1 MEKGKNEDGETLR
14 HVVYQISQ
22 KYNNFSDIQES
33 DPLIIKARK
42 LWREDRRNESQLEIV
57 KHNLNWVVNWAKLGY
72 NRRQI
77 AKAIN
82 VNHFAV
88 DTVMKQFSKM
98 HVSSHL
104 NNQS

>member
-57 KHNLNWVVNWAKLGY
+57 KNNLNWVVNWAKLGY

-104 NNQS
+104 NNH